1 MNFSE
6 ELKHPVF
13 RAIGSVADKKGVEA
27 YAIGGFVRDLLLA
40 RPSKDIDI
48 VVEGSG
54 IALAR
59 DVAQS
64 LHAGKVT
71 VFKRF
76 GTAMFRHGGCE
87 IECVG
92 ARKESYQRDSRK
104 PIVED
109 GTIEDDQLRRDFTI
123 NALAIRLNSDGFG
136 ELIDPFGG
144 LKDLEQ
150 KLIRTPLDPDV
161 TFSDDPLRMLRAI
174 RFASQLGFKI
184 EDEALEAIRRNS
196 RRLEI
201 ISSERIHVELNKI
214 LLSRK
219 PSVGFK
225 LMFKTE
231 LLHVFFP
238 EMVALHGVERRN
250 GIGHKDNFYH
260 TLEVVDNVAVGSDNL
275 WLRWAALLHDIAKPP
290 TKRFHPDHGW
300 TFHGHEDRG
309 ARMVPKIFK
318 RLKLPLD
325 HQMKYVQKLVLLH
338 LRPIALTKEE
348 VTDSAVRRLLFEAGD
363 DVDDLML
370 LARADITSKNEA
382 KVERYLRNYDVVVR
396 KLVEVEEK
404 DRVRNFEPP
413 ISGEQIMKA
422 LDIPP
427 CRPIG
432 AIKNLIKD
440 AILDGL
446 IANEPEAANR
456 LLMHHGPQILSQ
468 WKSLQD
474 QVSAGKMNE
483 VEARESFDA
492 WLEGVEVLPTPSSR
506 P

>member
-1 MNFSE
+1 MNFSGQ
-6 ELKHPVF
+6 LDHPVF
-13 RAIGSVADKKGVEA
+13 RAVGEEADLRGQQA
-27 YAIGGFVRDLLLA
+27 FAIGGFVRDLILG

-54 IALAR
+54 IEL
-59 DVAQS
+59 AQS
-64 LHAGKVT
+64 VARRLDAGKVS
-71 VFKRF
+71 VFRNF
-76 GTAMFRHGGCE
+76 GTAMFRSQGWE
-87 IECVG
+87 VEFVG

-109 GTIEDDQLRRDFTI
+109 GTIEDDQMRRDFTI
-123 NALAIRLNSDGFG
+123 NALAIRLNFEGFG
-136 ELIDPFGG
+136 ELVDPFGG
-144 LKDLEQ
+144 IGDLEERI
-150 KLIRTPLDPDV
+150 IRTPLDPDE
-161 TFSDDPLRMLRAI
+161 TYSDDPLRMMRAV
-174 RFASQLGFKI
+174 RFASQLGFRI
-184 EDEALEAIRRNS
+184 EDGSLESIRRN
-196 RRLEI
+196 RARLGI
-201 ISSERIHVELNKI
+201 ISAERIHTELNKI

-225 LMFKTE
+225 LLLKTG
-231 LLHVFFP
+231 LLEEFFP
-238 EMVALHGVERRN
+238 EMVALKGVERRN

-260 TLEVVDNVAVGSDNL
+260 TLEVVDNVAAVNNNL

-290 TKRFHPDHGW
+290 TKRFHPEHGW

-309 ARMVPKIFK
+309 ARMVPGIFK

-325 HQMKYVQKLVLLH
+325 HQMRYVQKLVLLH

-363 DVDDLML
+363 DVDDLMV

-382 KVERYLRNYDVVVR
+382 KVERYLSNYEVVVR

-413 ISGEQIMKA
+413 ISGEQIMME
-422 LDIPP
+422 LGIPP

-432 AIKNLIKD
+432 AIKNIIKD
-440 AILDGL
+440 AILDGV
-446 IANEPEAANR
+446 IPNDPHEAR
-456 LLMHHGPQILSQ
+456 RIMMEHGPVILQ
-468 WKSLQD
+468 AWKDIQAE
-474 QVSAGKMNE
+474 VSKGAMSEKSGRD
-483 VEARESFDA
+483 AFDA
-492 WLEGVEVLPTPSSR
+492 WLETVEVSSPSSR

>member
-1 MNFSE
+1 MNFSDQM
-6 ELKHPVF
+6 KHPVF
-13 RAIGSVADKKGVEA
+13 RAVGKEADRKGQQA
-27 YAIGGFVRDLLLA
+27 FAIGGFVRDLLLG

-54 IALAR
+54 IELAR
-59 DVAQS
+59 AVAAS
-64 LHAGKVT
+64 LGAGKVS
-71 VFKRF
+71 VFKNF
-76 GTAMFRHGGCE
+76 GTAMFRHAGCE
-87 IECVG
+87 VEFVG

-109 GTIEDDQLRRDFTI
+109 GSIEDDQQRRDFTI

-136 ELIDPFGG
+136 NLMDPFGG
-144 LKDLEQ
+144 LRDLEDRI
-150 KLIRTPLDPDV
+150 IRTPLDPDV
-161 TFSDDPLRMLRAI
+161 TFSDDPLRMLRAV
-174 RFASQLGFKI
+174 RFASQLGFHI
-184 EDEALEAIRRNS
+184 EAGALEAIQRNS
-196 RRLEI
+196 GRLEI

-225 LMFKTE
+225 LLLKTR
-231 LLHVFFP
+231 LLHGFFP
-238 EMVALHGVERRN
+238 EMVALKGVERRN

-260 TLEVVDNVAVGSDNL
+260 TLEVVDNVAAVSDKL

-363 DVDDLML
+363 DVDDLMV

-382 KVERYLRNYDVVVR
+382 KVERYLRNYEVVVR

-413 ISGEQIMKA
+413 ISGEDIMKS
-422 LDIPP
+422 LGIPP

-432 AIKNLIKD
+432 AVKNLIKD

-446 IANEPEAANR
+446 IPNEPDAAR
-456 LLMHHGPQILSQ
+456 ALMMRHGPVILDAWRGFQ
-468 WKSLQD
+468 EK
-474 QVSAGKMNE
+474 VTAGTMHEK
-483 VEARESFDA
+483 EARDAFDE
-492 WLEGVEVLPTPSSR
+492 WLGTVEVKPSPSNR